1 MNKLVYGAAIAV
13 VALGS
18 PVFAAD
24 MPTKAPA
31 AAPPVATWAG
41 CYVGGNAGAVWSHA
55 GFDWSANP
63 AAFGGTDVLNAYGSN
78 NLDRWGG
85 TAGIQYGCNFQS
97 GPIVFGYESD
107 IEWTGINK
115 TVDRFFPT
123 NGIIVPEAFSE
134 HVKSQWLTTSRIR
147 AGYLITPSVL
157 LYATGGMAFAKVKVE
172 DSVTFFNGAGVA
184 TAVNA
189 VSQSKNRFGW
199 TLGAGAEWMFAP
211 NWTAKIEYLHVDLG
225 SFSDVSYNLNLA
237 SGVVNTNGFIAH
249 HHRVTEDIA
258 RVGVNYKF
266 GNLFAL
272 LGASN

>member
-1 MNKLVYGAAIAV
+1 MNKLVFGAAIAV
-13 VALGS
+13 VALGT

-24 MPTKAPA
+24 MPAKAPA
-31 AAPPVATWAG
+31 AAPPVPAWAG
-41 CYVGGNAGAVWSHA
+41 CYVGANAGAVWSHA
-55 GFDWSANP
+55 RFDWSANA
-63 AAFGGTDVLNAYGSN
+63 AAFGGADVLNSYGSN

-97 GPIVFGYESD
+97 GAIVIGYESD
-107 IEWTGINK
+107 IEWTGIDK
-115 TVDRFFPT
+115 TVNSSFPG
-123 NGIIVPEAFSE
+123 NGVVVPEAFTE
-134 HVKSQWLTTSRIR
+134 HVRSQWLTTSRIR
-147 AGYLITPSVL
+147 GGYLVTPSVL
-157 LYATGGMAFAKVKVE
+157 LYATGGMAFAKVKFE
-172 DSVTFFNGAGVA
+172 DSVAFFNGAGAV

-189 VSQSKNRFGW
+189 VSQSRNRFGW

-225 SFSDVSYNLNLA
+225 SLSDVSYNLNFA
-237 SGVVNTNGFIAH
+237 SGVNTSGFIAH
-249 HHRVTEDIA
+249 RHRVTEDIA